1 MKLPPRQFDA
11 AQAPGF
17 FLSRIQIKARPARG
31 AHNRSVIHWQAA
43 MSEAVH
49 ALPAPNVDTRR
60 IPGNKGIWVGIT
72 CEFVEFVVLFAVYF
86 ISRAHFPE
94 AFHEGAQRLSTVAG
108 TVITLLMITSS
119 YFIAC
124 SVNAIRLGKNRLA
137 TGWLVAGLIVA
148 LGYPVTK
155 VLEISWNLAQ
165 GIDGGSGIFF
175 TVYYYLTFNHLV
187 HATWGILGILWVLA
201 RLVVGGYSADDHAGL
216 EALASYW
223 HATDIIWLVIFPLFY
238 VLA

>member
-1 MKLPPRQFDA
+1 MVAAVLLSPPEI
-11 AQAPGF
+11 PVEEG
-17 FLSRIQIKARPARG
+17 
-31 AHNRSVIHWQAA
+31 
-43 MSEAVH
+43 
-49 ALPAPNVDTRR
+49 RR

-86 ISRAHFPE
+86 IARAHFPG
-94 AFHEGAQRLSTVAG
+94 AFHEGAQRLSVVAG
-108 TVITLLMITSS
+108 TVITLLMVTSS

-124 SVNAIRLGKNRLA
+124 SVNAIRLDRRRA
-137 TGWLVAGLIVA
+137 AIAWLVAGLLVA
-148 LGYPVTK
+148 LGYPLAK
-155 VLEISWNLAQ
+155 FLEISWNLAH
-165 GIDGGSGIFF
+165 GIDGSSGIFF

-201 RLVVGGYSADDHAGL
+201 RLLFHGYTAEDHSGL

-223 HATDIIWLVIFPLFY
+223 HATDIIWLIIFPLFY